1 MYFLDLA
8 DLNDFIAVAT
18 ITMADSKSLLTAL
31 KVVFVK
37 VAADNKLLGQIYL
50 CSCICM
56 EDQQLH

>member
-31 KVVFVK
+31 KVVLAK
-37 VAADNKLLGQIYL
+37 VAAVNELLG
-50 CSCICM
+50 
-56 EDQQLH
+56 